1 MGAPVAGV
9 SAGALIALEIAVLDA
24 NEAGEGGIRIEPGLD
39 PVRGVVLGVH
49 SGEPKVLPTVLESII
64 PT

>member
-24 NEAGEGGIRIEPGLD
+24 NEAGEGGAGLEEF
-39 PVRGVVLGVH
+39 RGRRRQMLG
-49 SGEPKVLPTVLESII
+49 SQPFS
-64 PT
+64 